1 EKGAFTG
8 ATERKIGRFELAHGG
23 TLFFD
28 EVGELTAKC
37 QTKLL
42 RVLEERTFERVGGTK
57 SISVDVRV
65 IAATNRDLGTMVKKG
80 DFREDLFYRLSV
92 IQKEV
97 PPLRARQG
105 DIPLLAAY
113 FLERVRLQ
121 TTRRVA
127 GFSAEAMRA
136 LLAHPWP
143 GNCRELKNAV
153 ERAVVLGEGE
163 LVKLDDL
170 PPQVA
175 TAPAAVRPPTAPSA
189 FVAPPLEAPPA
200 AARSLKDL
208 ERQGI
213 LAALHATGG
222 NKAQAAA
229 ILEIDRSTLY
239 KKLKE
244 YGIETCEQST
254 VEGQQS
260 RGPDPDPI
268 SRLLTVD
275 CQLAFFFA
283 RRT

>member
-1 EKGAFTG
+1 
-8 ATERKIGRFELAHGG
+8 
-23 TLFFD
+23 
-28 EVGELTAKC
+28 
-37 QTKLL
+37 
-42 RVLEERTFERVGGTK
+42 
-57 SISVDVRV
+57 
-65 IAATNRDLGTMVKKG
+65 
-80 DFREDLFYRLSV
+80 
-92 IQKEV
+92 
-97 PPLRARQG
+97 
-105 DIPLLAAY
+105 IPLLAAH

-121 TTRRVA
+121 TARRVA

-163 LVKLDDL
+163 LVKLDDW
-170 PPQVA
+170 PPQLASATAAARPA
-175 TAPAAVRPPTAPSA
+175 TAPRAVPPPTAPSG
-189 FVAPPLEAPPA
+189 FVVPPLETPPA

-244 YGIETCEQST
+244 YGI
-254 VEGQQS
+254 
-260 RGPDPDPI
+260 D
-268 SRLLTVD
+268 
-275 CQLAFFFA
+275 A
-283 RRT
+283 